1 MLTSKAFLIMK
12 NKIKMEK
19 NNQKVTFKGNP
30 VTLIGKEIKVGD
42 KAVDFSVLNNGLEAV
57 KLSDYDGKVKI
68 LSLFP
73 SIDTGICS
81 KQNHMF
87 NKEAANLGDDIVILA
102 ISNDLPFALNRFC
115 GAEGIDNIVTL
126 SDHKNLDFST
136 KYGFL
141 IEELRLLARGVIVI
155 DKNNVV
161 QYVEYVPE
169 IGQEPNYEPALAK
182 AKELV

>member
-1 MLTSKAFLIMK
+1 
-12 NKIKMEK
+12 MEK
-19 NNQKVTFKGNP
+19 DNQKVKSKGNP
-30 VTLIGKEIKVGD
+30 LTLIGNEIKVGD
-42 KAVDFSVLNNGLEAV
+42 KAVDFTVINNNMQEV

-73 SIDTGICS
+73 SIDTGVCS
-81 KQNHMF
+81 KQTHTF
-87 NKEAANLGDDIVILA
+87 NKEASSLGDDIVILA

-126 SDHKNLDFST
+126 SDHRNLDFST

-155 DKNNVV
+155 DKDNIV

-169 IGQEPNYEPALAK
+169 LGQEPDYEPALAK
-182 AKELV
+182 AKELI

>member
-1 MLTSKAFLIMK
+1 MLLSKVFFTINIKIIM
-12 NKIKMEK
+12 ER

-42 KAVDFSVLNNGLEAV
+42 KAVDFTVLNNGLEEI

-73 SIDTGICS
+73 SIDTGVCS
-81 KQNHMF
+81 KQNHTF
-87 NKEAANLGDDIVILA
+87 NKEAANIGDNIVILA

-115 GAEGIDNIVTL
+115 GAEGIDNIITL

-169 IGQEPNYEPALAK
+169 IGQEPDYEPALAK
-182 AKELV
+182 AKELI